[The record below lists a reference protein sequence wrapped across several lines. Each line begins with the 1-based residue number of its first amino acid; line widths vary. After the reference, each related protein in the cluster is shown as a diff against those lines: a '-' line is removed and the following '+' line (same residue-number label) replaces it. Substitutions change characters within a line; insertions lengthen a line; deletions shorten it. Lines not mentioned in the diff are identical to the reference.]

1 MLKRSIDTNG
11 LRTGMRG
18 GKKDAPEQERVWIW
32 RGAVSAQAGP
42 INRRILIVDDTAA
55 IHADFRKI
63 LTPDT
68 SGEADLNSLEQTL
81 FGSRQASHLTFQ
93 LDSAY
98 QGQEALKLVQLAL
111 EQGKPYALAFIDM
124 RMPPGWDGLE
134 TIERLW
140 QADPNLQIALC
151 TAYTDYSWEAMAE
164 RLEFGDQLLI
174 LKKPFDALEI
184 RQMANALTWKWQLA
198 QDAALK
204 MFNLEQTIEARVHEL
219 LKVSHL
225 LHYDSL
231 TGLPNSTL
239 LGDRLTQHLAACRR
253 HDKKLVVLFLGL
265 DRFKRINNALGHPA
279 GDEMLKRVG
288 QQLLKNVRG
297 SDSVFRYGSD
307 EFVVILTDI
316 NHPQQTRSIAEKLL
330 GVIRTPQMIAGHDVS
345 VTASMGLSVY
355 PDDGIEAIDLIK
367 KAETAMRNVKDS
379 SPDNFGFFIEAMN
392 ARAREQQSIESGIRQ
407 ALQRNEFV
415 LHYQP
420 KIALQ
425 SGRIVGAEALVRWQ
439 KPGHGWVY
447 PSDFIPVAEDS
458 GLIVPLSKW
467 VLAEA
472 CRQARQWQAAGLP
485 PIRMSVNTSAIDFR
499 QRHFVESIEQV
510 LADTGLD
517 PCLLELEITESVLM
531 QNVDATMS
539 ALQRLKAL
547 GIKLAIDDFGTGY
560 SSLSYL
566 RRFPID
572 VLKIDQSFIR
582 GLSSDSSDAA
592 LVGAIISLGKSL
604 SLNVI
609 AEGVETAAQLKYL
622 KDHHCEEAQGFYFS
636 EALPA
641 PAFARLLS
649 AGLAAP
655 WADPSSSSDSP
666 ASSTGDNLQ

>member
-1 MLKRSIDTNG
+1 MKTPFPQ
-11 LRTGMRG
+11 T
-18 GKKDAPEQERVWIW
+18 
-32 RGAVSAQAGP
+32 
-42 INRRILIVDDTAA
+42 NRRILIVDDTPA

-68 SGEADLNSLEQTL
+68 HGEADLNTLEQTL
-81 FGSRQASHLTFQ
+81 FGTRQSPHLTFQ

-98 QGQEALKLVQLAL
+98 QGQEALKLVQNAL
-111 EQGKPYALAFIDM
+111 DEGRPYALAFTDM

-134 TIERLW
+134 TIEKLW
-140 QADPNLQIALC
+140 AVDPNLQIALC
-151 TAYTDYSWEAMAE
+151 TAYSDYSWEAMAE

-174 LKKPFDALEI
+174 LKKPFDTLEI

-204 MFNLEQTIEARVHEL
+204 MLNLEQTIEARVHEL
-219 LKVSHL
+219 LKVSRL
-225 LHYDSL
+225 LQYDSL

-239 LGDRLTQHLAACRR
+239 LGDRLTQSLAACRR
-253 HDKKLVVLFLGL
+253 HDKQLVVMFLGL

-288 QQLLKNVRG
+288 QQLLACVRE

-307 EFVVILTDI
+307 EFVVMLSDI
-316 NHPQQTRSIAEKLL
+316 NHPQQSRSIAEKLL
-330 GVIRTPQMIAGHDVS
+330 SAIRAPQTIVGHDVS
-345 VTASMGLSVY
+345 VTASLGISLY
-355 PDDGIEAIDLIK
+355 PDDGLEAIELIK
-367 KAETAMRNVKDS
+367 KAETAMRSAKENG
-379 SPDNFGFFIEAMN
+379 PNEIGFFIEAMN
-392 ARAREQQSIESGIRQ
+392 QRAREQQSIESGIRQ
-407 ALQRNEFV
+407 ALQRQEFV

-420 KIALQ
+420 KIELA

-447 PSDFIPVAEDS
+447 PSEFIPVAEDS

-472 CRQARQWQAAGLP
+472 CRQTREWQQAGLP

-499 QRHFVESIEQV
+499 QRHFVEGIEQV
-510 LADTGLD
+510 LAQTGLD
-517 PCLLELEITESVLM
+517 PRLLELEITEGVLM

-539 ALQRLKAL
+539 ALNRLKAL
-547 GIKLAIDDFGTGY
+547 GVRLAIDDFGTGY

-582 GLSSDSSDAA
+582 GLSHDSSDAA

-604 SLNVI
+604 NLNVI
-609 AEGVETAAQLKYL
+609 AEGVETAQELAFL
-622 KDHHCEEAQGFYFS
+622 KDHHCEEGQGYYFS
-636 EALPA
+636 KALPVD
-641 PAFARLLS
+641 AFARLLAS
-649 AGLAAP
+649 AQPGS
-655 WADPSSSSDSP
+655 WGVS
-666 ASSTGDNLQ
+666 